1 MTEIDLVPGDYRRL
15 TWLRGRV
22 RSTAIVVLAAAFLSV
37 AIYAGLRIW
46 SVSMDRHIATLQSK
60 QAITNQQREALTQL
74 NIQKS
79 DLQRKLELLT
89 GLRGGA
95 EAVQMFVTI
104 DRAMQDNDVWFL
116 DWDFQ
121 RAGTTVKNTPE
132 TTSNGYFILIP
143 AENGQ
148 GSKEAWKID
157 THMTF
162 RGQARDHSAL
172 SAFVRRLYRQ
182 KEIQDVRILDTTRKA
197 NGGAVEFRLAVT
209 VNSAGSAG

>member
-22 RSTAIVVLAAAFLSV
+22 RVAVTVILAAVFLSV
-37 AIYAGLRIW
+37 ALFAGLRVW
-46 SVSMDRHIATLQSK
+46 SVSMDRQIATLQSK
-60 QAITNQQREALTQL
+60 QAITNKQREALTQL
-74 NIQKS
+74 NVHKS
-79 DLQRKLELLT
+79 ALQRKLELLT

-104 DRAMQDNDVWFL
+104 DRAMQDDEVWFL
-116 DWDFQ
+116 DWNFQ

-143 AENGQ
+143 AEDGKRSN
-148 GSKEAWKID
+148 EAWKID

-172 SAFVRRLYRQ
+172 SSFVRRLYRQ
-182 KEIQDVRILDTTRKA
+182 QDIQDVRILDTTRKA
-197 NGGAVEFRLAVT
+197 NGSVVEFRLAVT

>member
-22 RSTAIVVLAAAFLSV
+22 RSTAIVVLAAVFLSV
-37 AIYAGLRIW
+37 ASYAGLRIW

-95 EAVQMFVTI
+95 EAVQMFVAI

-116 DWDFQ
+116 DWNFQ
-121 RAGTTVKNTPE
+121 RAGSTVKNTPE
-132 TTSNGYFILIP
+132 MTSNGYFILIP
-143 AENGQ
+143 SEDGK
-148 GSKEAWKID
+148 GSQEAWKID

-182 KEIQDVRILDTTRKA
+182 QEIQDVRILDTTRKA
-197 NGGAVEFRLAVT
+197 NDSVVEFRLAVT
-209 VNSAGSAG
+209 VNSAGSTG

>member
-1 MTEIDLVPGDYRRL
+1 MTEIDLVPGDYRHL
-15 TWLRGRV
+15 TWLRGRARAAV
-22 RSTAIVVLAAAFLSV
+22 TVILAAVFLSV
-37 AIYAGLRIW
+37 AIYAGLRVW
-46 SVSMDRHIATLQSK
+46 SVSMDRQIATLQKK
-60 QAITNQQREALTQL
+60 QAITNQQREALTKMD
-74 NIQKS
+74 IHKS
-79 DLQRKLELLT
+79 ALQRKLELLT

-104 DRAMQDNDVWFL
+104 DRAMQDDEVWFL

-143 AENGQ
+143 AENGKA
-148 GSKEAWKID
+148 SSEAWKIE

-172 SAFVRRLYRQ
+172 SGFVRRLYRQ
-182 KEIQDVRILDTTRKA
+182 PAIQDVRILDTTRKA
-197 NGGAVEFRLAVT
+197 NGNVVDFRLAVT
-209 VNSAGSAG
+209 VDSAGGAG